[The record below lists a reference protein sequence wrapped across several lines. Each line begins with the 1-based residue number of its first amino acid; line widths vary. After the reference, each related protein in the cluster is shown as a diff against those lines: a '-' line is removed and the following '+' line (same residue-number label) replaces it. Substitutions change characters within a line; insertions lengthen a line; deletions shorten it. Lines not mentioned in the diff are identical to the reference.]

1 MFVTP
6 VRIHRKVHTPV
17 YFLKKIIPH
26 FSYKKKISRFR
37 GKNPSAILF
46 EKTIFS
52 EQLKGVGARTIS
64 IYFLHVYENKYYIQ
78 VYLENCTYKIVDNEI
93 VEYIL
98 IIIFL
103 VLMKINFLILM
114 NGFSKCYITIKL
126 TYVK

>member
-1 MFVTP
+1 MFSGKKSQRNPFWKDHLFRAFKEAKKQKT
-6 VRIHRKVHTPV
+6 
-17 YFLKKIIPH
+17 LKWKD
-26 FSYKKKISRFR
+26 
-37 GKNPSAILF
+37 
-46 EKTIFS
+46 
-52 EQLKGVGARTIS
+52 VGAQTIS

-78 VYLENCTYKIVDNEI
+78 VYLQNCTYKIVDNEI

-114 NGFSKCYITIKL
+114 NGFYKCYITIKL